1 MLQLYVQRILETNLS
16 GTQRKLSP
24 VIELL
29 PVEAQMLTITSEVVT
44 PKLLAREAK
53 AREAAAGIIQCFTCA
68 IPVHYCTCNFPDDGL
83 ILIQLYNATR
93 GPWTAMP
100 ALIKV
105 MSKRLI

>member
-53 AREAAAGIIQCFTCA
+53 AREAAAGILNVLRALSQYIT
-68 IPVHYCTCNFPDDGL
+68 VL
-83 ILIQLYNATR
+83 ATS
-93 GPWTAMP
+93 PMMA
-100 ALIKV
+100 
-105 MSKRLI
+105 